1 MRVTMTLLAATV
13 LAVPLAAQNPETAV
27 ERSHERA
34 KKVLDAAVDAIGGR
48 AAVDGVKAVR
58 IRLSGE
64 TTPRFQTTTPAPPY
78 APGRYQE
85 ETVIDLEQN
94 RLAVVQT
101 TSGAGFRGNARIVLA
116 AGKGQTFDLLN
127 RVATPIDA
135 ANAQQQQFAQYQR
148 RLPTLILRTALQRD
162 ATLRFVGEDTVDGA
176 PHNVITFVHV
186 DGLQMALYV
195 NAKTNLISKYELI
208 YPDTL
213 TGDEASEIYFDDYRK
228 VGDLMVPST
237 FRWKQA
243 DDVVAKWTYDVAFNP
258 PIADTTF
265 DDRTDG
271 FRVLA
276 VNPGQAAQ
284 QRKVAVEKLG
294 DGVYLV
300 NNLGGGVYNMM
311 AVEFANH
318 IVVIE
323 APLSSQVS
331 EQGIAEIKKAIP
343 NKPIAFVAVTHH
355 HSDHSG
361 GLRAFVAE
369 GATVVTTQG
378 NAGYMKSL
386 VASKELKDGLAKSP
400 KALKMEFVDNKK
412 RVFSDATQTL
422 ELHDIGPSPHAR
434 EMLVAYLPKQRIVFQ
449 GDLFFSPYE
458 GQLLGFAQETTQ
470 QFAAR
475 IRALGFSVDKLAG
488 VHGKTG
494 TMSELEE
501 ALELAKKVESRPV
514 TDRSR

>member
-48 AAVDGVKAVR
+48 AAVEGVKALR

-64 TTPRFQTTTPAPPY
+64 TTPRFQSTTPEPPY
-78 APGRYQE
+78 TPGRYQE
-85 ETVIDLEQN
+85 ETVLDLEQN
-94 RLAVVQT
+94 RLAVVQANR
-101 TSGAGFRGNARIVLA
+101 GAGFRGNARIVLA
-116 AGKGQTFDLLN
+116 GSKGQTFDLLN
-127 RVATPIDA
+127 RTATAIDA
-135 ANAQQQQFAQYQR
+135 ASAQQQQFAQYQR
-148 RLPTLILRTALQRD
+148 RLPSLILRTALQRD
-162 ATLRFVGEDTVDGA
+162 ATLRYVGEDTVDGA

-195 NAKTNLISKYELI
+195 NARTSLISKYELI
-208 YPDTL
+208 YPDTV

-243 DDVVAKWTYDVAFNP
+243 NDVVAKWTYDVVFNP

-300 NNLGGGVYNMM
+300 NNLGGGVYNVM

-318 IVVIE
+318 VVVIE
-323 APLSSQVS
+323 APLGSQVS
-331 EQGIAEIKKAIP
+331 EQAIAEIKKAIP
-343 NKPIAFVAVTHH
+343 NKSIAFVAVTHH
-355 HSDHSG
+355 HNDHSG
-361 GLRAFVAE
+361 GLRAFVHE
-369 GATVVTTQG
+369 GTTIVTTPG
-378 NAGYMKSL
+378 NVGYVKSL
-386 VASKELKDGLAKSP
+386 LASKQLRDGLASSAKRP
-400 KALKMEFVDNKK
+400 KLELVENKK
-412 RVFSDATQTL
+412 RVFSDGTQTL
-422 ELHDIGPSPHAR
+422 ELYDVGPNSHAR

-449 GDLFFSPYE
+449 GDLFFSPYD
-458 GQLLGFAQETTQ
+458 GQPVGFAQESTQ
-470 QFAAR
+470 EFAAR
-475 IRALGFSVDKLAG
+475 IRALGLDVDKLAG
-488 VHGKTG
+488 VHGKVG
-494 TMSELEE
+494 TMSELDE
-501 ALELAKKVESRPV
+501 ALELAKKVESRAA